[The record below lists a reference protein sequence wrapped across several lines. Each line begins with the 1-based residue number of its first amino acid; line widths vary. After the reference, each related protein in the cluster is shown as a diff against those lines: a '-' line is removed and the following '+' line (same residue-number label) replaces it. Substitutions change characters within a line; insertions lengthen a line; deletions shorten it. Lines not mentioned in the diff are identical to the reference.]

1 MRICN
6 EFFRDFLL
14 KFERFFIY
22 IAYNDFESY
31 LIFFLILETKTLNT
45 LTCSI
50 IIYIE
55 FLRDFLLEFEK
66 LLIKIAYDD
75 FESYLIPFSILET
88 KKSPVNKLVIFH
100 FLNHTQ
106 NLIMI

>member
-1 MRICN
+1 MLYFSKLNSIYYYTFN
-6 EFFRDFLL
+6 DIKYLSDIDF
-14 KFERFFIY
+14 KGQIR
-22 IAYNDFESY
+22 NSQKMVY
-31 LIFFLILETKTLNT
+31 LILGHPV
-45 LTCSI
+45 
-50 IIYIE
+50 YIE
-55 FLRDFLLEFEK
+55 FLRDFLLEFEIF
-66 LLIKIAYDD
+66 LSKIAYDD

>member
-1 MRICN
+1 M
-6 EFFRDFLL
+6 
-14 KFERFFIY
+14 
-22 IAYNDFESY
+22 
-31 LIFFLILETKTLNT
+31 
-45 LTCSI
+45 
-50 IIYIE
+50 
-55 FLRDFLLEFEK
+55 RDFLLEFEIF
-66 LLIKIAYDD
+66 LIKIAYDD